1 MGIEKVDQM
10 EKSAASQDHIRL
22 KRKIPALG
30 SPCGKREAGINNRDF
45 LLRVYSEECRVLR
58 YVLFMLGALNL
69 SLNCQTL

>member
-45 LLRVYSEECRVLR
+45 LLRVYSE
-58 YVLFMLGALNL
+58 
-69 SLNCQTL
+69 